1 MPYKLVE
8 SIDQGNIEK
17 FLNGWHDNRIRVLL
31 FGKTQ
36 IIRLR
41 YLTTAFKFRPR
52 AKLGYVQ
59 LTDPFAKKLI
69 SKYNVGNTKDS
80 MLVFHEDSNHP
91 VAFVSMEDLSL
102 KTLFEVIESHQFL
115 TLPRLSRYYLFV
127 IYFWTNLKYIPY
139 FLFSSQIVMDQLCPP
154 DTSSHRKRLCV
165 VLINSGK
172 DHSIEEEEQ
181 KRSHLRNFIQ
191 KSHSEFEQ
199 VQFAYVLKD
208 MQSEFVKALS
218 SQGLEG
224 QNNLLNL
231 AIVWRKEDKKLS
243 YEWFEQVW
251 SSSQVLF
258 KNYFK
263 NHYNCAIFIFI
274 YFLQDELTANKT
286 ENELRAAIQRLSN
299 PNSILSHEVVLQELL
314 DEHASSLP
322 FRIINRILEAWDRA
336 TDTFS
341 RHEILP
347 IVGVIAAVVFI
358 LILILCLQYAVSL
371 DDEENSDSRYEK
383 S

>member
-1 MPYKLVE
+1 
-8 SIDQGNIEK
+8 
-17 FLNGWHDNRIRVLL
+17 
-31 FGKTQ
+31 
-36 IIRLR
+36 
-41 YLTTAFKFRPR
+41 
-52 AKLGYVQ
+52 
-59 LTDPFAKKLI
+59 
-69 SKYNVGNTKDS
+69 
-80 MLVFHEDSNHP
+80 
-91 VAFVSMEDLSL
+91 
-102 KTLFEVIESHQFL
+102 
-115 TLPRLSRYYLFV
+115 
-127 IYFWTNLKYIPY
+127 
-139 FLFSSQIVMDQLCPP
+139 MDQLCPP

-263 NHYNCAIFIFI
+263 NYYNCAIFIFI